1 MLVTPWLAQEVA
13 SFWLLCVKGFS
24 DDQSHISLCSHSSSA
39 WQSVERDLRN
49 QVSGG
54 DRGFVE
60 EYVEKQPSNNL
71 KCGTSD
77 LSGCCPGRL
86 SRNTVTGQRGSSGSH
101 WKRMPTASIVQTA
114 ARRREKK
121 WAPGC
126 EAASC
131 HSRATVVI
139 PARGREARLRAAA
152 SLVLGTAFKPVD
164 LNDLKRRST
173 QDPKKS

>member
-86 SRNTVTGQRGSSGSH
+86 SRNTVT
-101 WKRMPTASIVQTA
+101 
-114 ARRREKK
+114 
-121 WAPGC
+121 
-126 EAASC
+126 
-131 HSRATVVI
+131 
-139 PARGREARLRAAA
+139 
-152 SLVLGTAFKPVD
+152 AFKPVD